1 MVPLEVLRDRI
12 TRVIA
17 ATRFPFI
24 NQEDW
29 DERRKTLVNTSLT
42 KSYGITTSI
51 GILYPSIVVLNPDD
65 SIREIG
71 EVEMKVAPNLA
82 EKWKQFSEKASIGDH
97 YRKLF
102 IYIPEGSEDQAL
114 KILKENKIQ
123 YAGLRVWLIDE
134 GILKTRPIS
143 TPDMIKDH
151 RVS

>member
-1 MVPLEVLRDRI
+1 MIPLEVLRDRI

-24 NQEDW
+24 DQEDW

-42 KSYGITTSI
+42 KSYGVPTPIVA
-51 GILYPSIVVLNPDD
+51 LYPSIVVLNPDD

-82 EKWKQFSEKASIGDH
+82 EKWKQLSEKASIGDH

-102 IYIPEGSEDQAL
+102 IYIPEGSEDLAL
-114 KILKENKIQ
+114 KILIENKIQ

>member
-1 MVPLEVLRDRI
+1 MVPLEILRDRI
-12 TRVIA
+12 TRIIA
-17 ATRFPFI
+17 STRFPFI

-42 KSYGITTSI
+42 KSYGISTSI
-51 GILYPSIVVLNPDD
+51 GILYPSIIVLNPDD

-82 EKWKQFSEKASIGDH
+82 EKWKQLSEKASIGDH

-102 IYIPEGSEDQAL
+102 IYIPEGFEDQAL
-114 KILKENKIQ
+114 KILKENTIQ